1 MWKLVIKDEE
11 GRQIVV
17 PLKQDEYVLG
27 RKVGSRIRL
36 VERNVSRQHARL
48 SKKEDPSG
56 ETPESFTIEDLKSE
70 NGTQLNGAPLKEV
83 RSLAHGDVIQ
93 IGDYRIV
100 LQDDM
105 AGEVVVP
112 PPLARGEPEYDPD

>member
-1 MWKLVIKDEE
+1 MWKLVIKDDE

-27 RKVGSRIRL
+27 RKAGSRIRL
-36 VERNVSRQHARL
+36 VERNVSRQHAKIL
-48 SKKEDPSG
+48 KHSDPSG
-56 ETPESFTIEDLKSE
+56 NTADSFTIEDLSSN
-70 NGTQLNGAPLKEV
+70 NGTQVNGARLKDV
-83 RSLAHGDVIQ
+83 RPIVHGDLIQ

-105 AGEVVVP
+105 AGEVA
-112 PPLARGEPEYDPD
+112 ARPIAPSEPEYDPD

>member
-1 MWKLVIKDEE
+1 MWKLVIKDDE

-27 RKVGSRIRL
+27 RKAGSRIRL
-36 VERNVSRQHARL
+36 VERNVSRQHAKL
-48 SKKEDPSG
+48 KKQEDPTGNS
-56 ETPESFTIEDLKSE
+56 PDSFTIEDLASQ
-70 NGTQLNGAPLKEV
+70 NGTHVNGALVSGARPLK
-83 RSLAHGDVIQ
+83 HGDLIQ

-105 AGEVVVP
+105 AGELP
-112 PPLARGEPEYDPD
+112 PPPPARAEEPEYDP